1 MATEP
6 PFRPGDVVRTRW
18 FQYEATVDRVV
29 VRVYPFAC
37 KTGWK
42 VEVERPAPCRECN
55 RPHNAVPVLDSSWF
69 WLQRRNPDAPIHV
82 EQPAHRTTPI
92 GGDDDGN

>member
-6 PFRPGDVVRTRW
+6 PFRPGDVVRTKW

-29 VRVYPFAC
+29 TGVYQHPTC
-37 KTGWK
+37 QTGWK

-69 WLQRRNPDAPIHV
+69 WLHRRNTND
-82 EQPAHRTTPI
+82 E
-92 GGDDDGN
+92 